1 MGVRYERAKECIRAE
16 NKKIEEKIAKTNQS
30 IANTNQ
36 SIANLELKNEK
47 RWVNIDDSMNGLIA
61 ALNSINFNNKLSV
74 FFMGIMVV
82 LLAIIILKS

>member
-16 NKKIEEKIAKTNQS
+16 NKKIEEK

>member
-1 MGVRYERAKECIRAE
+1 MGVRYDRAKECIRAE
-16 NKKIEEKIAKTNQS
+16 NKKIEEK

-47 RWVNIDDSMNGLIA
+47 RWVNIDDSMNGLIK